1 MGPLLDW
8 ELGMQQVKLFVGL
21 EGATEE
27 LSGEIN
33 GWIRESGVTV
43 LQISGNISP
52 QSLGGSG
59 HDAGLSGMGGRLSS
73 DVLVIVLYEEK

>member
-1 MGPLLDW
+1 
-8 ELGMQQVKLFVGL
+8 MQQVKLFTGL

-33 GWIRESGVTV
+33 GWIRETGATV

-52 QSLGGSG
+52 QSPGGSG
-59 HDAGLSGMGGRLSS
+59 LGVGLSGTGSPGRRVSS